1 MDKIKVLMVCHGN
14 ICRSPIAEF
23 VMKSLVRHHHL
34 SDSFFIASAA
44 TAAAS
49 TATAGDFDCRWL
61 SHPTPDDTS
70 HVWFSRTIVTSEK
83 DMPRA
88 AYIRVATTGR
98 FVLYVNG
105 RNVSTALFTPDRQ
118 KGDTAVA
125 AIAYD
130 VQRFLRT
137 DTNTIALLYCPS
149 MRTHR
154 QVSVCFYGIAADSS
168 HFAVSGTDRPC
179 FALNGNAGWLCRH
192 ADTWQTH
199 DGGEA
204 MNRNLYPYRWT
215 DANQPL
221 AMWQAVEETATSQ
234 PLTTTTPH
242 HLNTPTPQPLNTT
255 PPQPLNTTTPQHI
268 STSHHLTTTP
278 PQPLNTTT
286 PLSAEDIC
294 GYSPLRINPLVDNAA
309 RISRIYT
316 PLLTEQSGDTLTV
329 HLVPN
334 RRHLIRVT
342 LRGCRRGERI
352 RIGNLQYVCT
362 GEMDEQAF
370 TRFSPTDQN
379 TVTIS
384 GDRHFCCEQ
393 VQEVESICL

>member
-1 MDKIKVLMVCHGN
+1 MQAFLFDIKMLRLIN
-14 ICRSPIAEF
+14 ILI
-23 VMKSLVRHHHL
+23 L
-34 SDSFFIASAA
+34 FIAAV
-44 TAAAS
+44 AAS
-49 TATAGDFDCRWL
+49 TAAVATGAAQTATVGDFDCRWM
-61 SHPTPDDTS
+61 SHPAPDDTS
-70 HVWFSRTIVTSEK
+70 HVWFSRTIVTSAKE
-83 DMPRA
+83 MPRA

-118 KGDTAVA
+118 KGDTAVST
-125 AIAYD
+125 IAYD

-204 MNRNLYPYRWT
+204 MNRNLYPHRWT
-215 DANQPL
+215 DANQPIAL
-221 AMWQAVEETATSQ
+221 WQAVEESSTSQ
-234 PLTTTTPH
+234 PHNTTPQRHNITTPH
-242 HLNTPTPQPLNTT
+242 NHTTYLNTSTQQHN
-255 PPQPLNTTTPQHI
+255 NITTT
-268 STSHHLTTTP
+268 S
-278 PQPLNTTT
+278 
-286 PLSAEDIC
+286 LSSEDIC
-294 GYSPLRINPLVDNAA
+294 GYSPLRPNPLVDNAA

>member
-1 MDKIKVLMVCHGN
+1 MLRLIN
-14 ICRSPIAEF
+14 ILI
-23 VMKSLVRHHHL
+23 LI
-34 SDSFFIASAA
+34 IAS
-44 TAAAS
+44 AAAS
-49 TATAGDFDCRWL
+49 TAAVATSAAQAATIGDFDCRWM
-61 SHPTPDDTS
+61 SHPAPDDTS
-70 HVWFSRTIVTSEK
+70 HVWFSRTIVTSAK

-118 KGDTAVA
+118 KGDTAVT

-149 MRTHR
+149 MRTRR
-154 QVSVCFYGIAADSS
+154 QVSVCFYGFAADSS

-221 AMWQAVEETATSQ
+221 ALWQAVEETATPQHHNTSTPQ
-234 PLTTTTPH
+234 HNTTPQRHNITTPH
-242 HLNTPTPQPLNTT
+242 NTTASLNTS
-255 PPQPLNTTTPQHI
+255 TPQHNNI
-268 STSHHLTTTP
+268 
-278 PQPLNTTT
+278 TTT
-286 PLSAEDIC
+286 PLSSEDIC
-294 GYSPLRINPLVDNAA
+294 GYSPLRINPLVDDAA

-370 TRFSPTDQN
+370 TRFSPTDHN

>member
-1 MDKIKVLMVCHGN
+1 MNLQGVSGTSLSFEQQVAEVSGLCHTQQDTYMLRLIN
-14 ICRSPIAEF
+14 ILI
-23 VMKSLVRHHHL
+23 L
-34 SDSFFIASAA
+34 FIASAA

-149 MRTHR
+149 MRTRR
-154 QVSVCFYGIAADSS
+154 QLSVCFYGIAADSS
-168 HFAVSGTDRPC
+168 HFAVSGTDRPS

-199 DGGEA
+199 NGGEA

-221 AMWQAVEETATSQ
+221 AMWQAVEETSPSQ
-234 PLTTTTPH
+234 HLTTTPSQH
-242 HLNTPTPQPLNTT
+242 P
-255 PPQPLNTTTPQHI
+255 NTTTPQHI
-268 STSHHLTTTP
+268 STSQH
-278 PQPLNTTT
+278 NNIST
-286 PLSAEDIC
+286 PLSSEDIC

>member
-1 MDKIKVLMVCHGN
+1 MLRLLHIL
-14 ICRSPIAEF
+14 I
-23 VMKSLVRHHHL
+23 L
-34 SDSFFIASAA
+34 FIASAA

-49 TATAGDFDCRWL
+49 TATGDFYCRWL

-125 AIAYD
+125 TIAYD

-149 MRTHR
+149 MRTRR

-221 AMWQAVEETATSQ
+221 ALWQAVEETSPSQ
-234 PLTTTTPH
+234 HLTTTPSH
-242 HLNTPTPQPLNTT
+242 HPT
-255 PPQPLNTTTPQHI
+255 TTTPQHI
-268 STSHHLTTTP
+268 STSQH
-278 PQPLNTTT
+278 NNIST
-286 PLSAEDIC
+286 PLSSEDIC
-294 GYSPLRINPLVDNAA
+294 GYNPLRINPLVDNAA

-342 LRGCRRGERI
+342 LRGCRLGEHI

-384 GDRHFCCEQ
+384 GDRHFSCEQ

>member
-1 MDKIKVLMVCHGN
+1 MLRLLHIL
-14 ICRSPIAEF
+14 I
-23 VMKSLVRHHHL
+23 L
-34 SDSFFIASAA
+34 FIASAA

-149 MRTHR
+149 MRTRR

-221 AMWQAVEETATSQ
+221 AMWQAVEEAATPQHHNTSTPQ
-234 PLTTTTPH
+234 HNTTPQRHNITTPH
-242 HLNTPTPQPLNTT
+242 NTTASLNTS
-255 PPQPLNTTTPQHI
+255 TPQHNNI
-268 STSHHLTTTP
+268 
-278 PQPLNTTT
+278 TTT
-286 PLSAEDIC
+286 PLSSEDIC

-342 LRGCRRGERI
+342 LRGCSRGEHI

>member
-1 MDKIKVLMVCHGN
+1 MLRLIN
-14 ICRSPIAEF
+14 ILI
-23 VMKSLVRHHHL
+23 L
-34 SDSFFIASAA
+34 FIASAA

-149 MRTHR
+149 MRTRR

-221 AMWQAVEETATSQ
+221 AMWQAVEETSPSQ
-234 PLTTTTPH
+234 HLTTTPSH
-242 HLNTPTPQPLNTT
+242 HPNTT
-255 PPQPLNTTTPQHI
+255 PPQHI
-268 STSHHLTTTP
+268 STSQH
-278 PQPLNTTT
+278 LNTINT
-286 PLSAEDIC
+286 LSSEDIC
-294 GYSPLRINPLVDNAA
+294 GYNPLRTNPLVDNAA

-342 LRGCRRGERI
+342 LRGCRLGERI

-393 VQEVESICL
+393 VQEVESISL

>member
-1 MDKIKVLMVCHGN
+1 MLRLIN
-14 ICRSPIAEF
+14 ILI
-23 VMKSLVRHHHL
+23 L
-34 SDSFFIASAA
+34 FIASAA

-49 TATAGDFDCRWL
+49 TATAGDFDCRWM

-221 AMWQAVEETATSQ
+221 AMWQAVEETSPSQ

-242 HLNTPTPQPLNTT
+242 HLNTPTPQPLTTT

-268 STSHHLTTTP
+268 STSQPLTTTP

-286 PLSAEDIC
+286 PLSSEDIC

-379 TVTIS
+379 TVTIC

>member
-1 MDKIKVLMVCHGN
+1 MLRLLHIL
-14 ICRSPIAEF
+14 I
-23 VMKSLVRHHHL
+23 L
-34 SDSFFIASAA
+34 FIASAA

-49 TATAGDFDCRWL
+49 TATTGDFDCRWL

-83 DMPRA
+83 DMLRA

-125 AIAYD
+125 SIAYD

-149 MRTHR
+149 MRTR
-154 QVSVCFYGIAADSS
+154 SQVSVCFYGIAADSS

-221 AMWQAVEETATSQ
+221 ALWQAVEETSTSQ
-234 PLTTTTPH
+234 H
-242 HLNTPTPQPLNTT
+242 LNTT
-255 PPQPLNTTTPQHI
+255 PSQHLNTTPSQHPNTTTLQHI
-268 STSHHLTTTP
+268 STSQH
-278 PQPLNTTT
+278 NNIST
-286 PLSAEDIC
+286 PLSSEDIC
-294 GYSPLRINPLVDNAA
+294 GYNPLRINQLVDNAA

-342 LRGCRRGERI
+342 LRGCRLGERI

>member
-1 MDKIKVLMVCHGN
+1 MFRLLHIL
-14 ICRSPIAEF
+14 I
-23 VMKSLVRHHHL
+23 L
-34 SDSFFIASAA
+34 FIASAA

-49 TATAGDFDCRWL
+49 TATTGDFDCRWL

-118 KGDTAVA
+118 NGDTAVA
-125 AIAYD
+125 TIAYD

-149 MRTHR
+149 MRTRR
-154 QVSVCFYGIAADSS
+154 QLSACFYGIAADSS
-168 HFAVSGTDRPC
+168 HFAVSGIDRPS

-221 AMWQAVEETATSQ
+221 AMWQAVDETSTSQ
-234 PLTTTTPH
+234 PLNTTTPH
-242 HLNTPTPQPLNTT
+242 HLNTPI
-255 PPQPLNTTTPQHI
+255 PQHI
-268 STSHHLTTTP
+268 STSQH
-278 PQPLNTTT
+278 LNTINT
-286 PLSAEDIC
+286 LSSEDIC
-294 GYSPLRINPLVDNAA
+294 GYNPLRINPLVDNAA
-309 RISRIYT
+309 RISHIYT

>member
-1 MDKIKVLMVCHGN
+1 MLRLIN
-14 ICRSPIAEF
+14 ILI
-23 VMKSLVRHHHL
+23 L
-34 SDSFFIASAA
+34 FIASAA

-149 MRTHR
+149 MRTRR
-154 QVSVCFYGIAADSS
+154 QMSVCFYGIAADSS

-199 DGGEA
+199 DDGEA

-221 AMWQAVEETATSQ
+221 AMWQAVEETAT
-234 PLTTTTPH
+234 H
-242 HLNTPTPQPLNTT
+242 
-255 PPQPLNTTTPQHI
+255 LNTTTPQHI
-268 STSHHLTTTP
+268 STSQH
-278 PQPLNTTT
+278 LNTTT
-286 PLSAEDIC
+286 PHISTSQHLNTINTLSSEDIC

>member
-1 MDKIKVLMVCHGN
+1 MLRLIN
-14 ICRSPIAEF
+14 ILI
-23 VMKSLVRHHHL
+23 L
-34 SDSFFIASAA
+34 FIASV
-44 TAAAS
+44 AAS
-49 TATAGDFDCRWL
+49 TASTAACAAQTATVGDFDCRWM
-61 SHPTPDDTS
+61 SHPAPDDTS
-70 HVWFSRTIVTSEK
+70 HVWFSRTIVTDAK

-125 AIAYD
+125 TIAYD

-149 MRTHR
+149 MRTRR

-221 AMWQAVEETATSQ
+221 ALWQAVEETSTSQ
-234 PLTTTTPH
+234 H
-242 HLNTPTPQPLNTT
+242 
-255 PPQPLNTTTPQHI
+255 LNTTTPQH
-268 STSHHLTTTP
+268 LNTTP
-278 PQPLNTTT
+278 QRHNITTPHNTTASLNTSTPQHNNITTT
-286 PLSAEDIC
+286 PLSSEDIC

>member
-1 MDKIKVLMVCHGN
+1 MLRLIN
-14 ICRSPIAEF
+14 ILI
-23 VMKSLVRHHHL
+23 L
-34 SDSFFIASAA
+34 FIASAA

-221 AMWQAVEETATSQ
+221 AMWQAVKETSTSQ
-234 PLTTTTPH
+234 P
-242 HLNTPTPQPLNTT
+242 
-255 PPQPLNTTTPQHI
+255 
-268 STSHHLTTTP
+268 LTTTP

-286 PLSAEDIC
+286 PHHLTTINTLSSEDIC

-316 PLLTEQSGDTLTV
+316 PLLTEQNGDTLTV

>member
-1 MDKIKVLMVCHGN
+1 MLRLIN
-14 ICRSPIAEF
+14 ILI
-23 VMKSLVRHHHL
+23 L
-34 SDSFFIASAA
+34 FIASAA

-70 HVWFSRTIVTSEK
+70 HVWFSRTIVTSAK

-125 AIAYD
+125 TIAYD

-149 MRTHR
+149 MRTRR
-154 QVSVCFYGIAADSS
+154 QVSVSFYGIAADSS

-221 AMWQAVEETATSQ
+221 AMWQAVEETS
-234 PLTTTTPH
+234 TPH
-242 HLNTPTPQPLNTT
+242 HLTTINT
-255 PPQPLNTTTPQHI
+255 
-268 STSHHLTTTP
+268 
-278 PQPLNTTT
+278 
-286 PLSAEDIC
+286 LSSEDIC
-294 GYSPLRINPLVDNAA
+294 GYNPLRINPLVDNAA
-309 RISRIYT
+309 RISRIYP

>member
-1 MDKIKVLMVCHGN
+1 MLRLLHIL
-14 ICRSPIAEF
+14 I
-23 VMKSLVRHHHL
+23 L
-34 SDSFFIASAA
+34 FIASAA
-44 TAAAS
+44 TAATS
-49 TATAGDFDCRWL
+49 TATTGDFDCRWM

-149 MRTHR
+149 MRTRR
-154 QVSVCFYGIAADSS
+154 QVSVCFYGIAADNS

-221 AMWQAVEETATSQ
+221 AMWQAVEETAPSQHLTTTTSQ
-234 PLTTTTPH
+234 HLTTTTSQHLTTTTPKH
-242 HLNTPTPQPLNTT
+242 ISTPQHLNTINT
-255 PPQPLNTTTPQHI
+255 
-268 STSHHLTTTP
+268 
-278 PQPLNTTT
+278 
-286 PLSAEDIC
+286 LSSEDIC
-294 GYSPLRINPLVDNAA
+294 GYNPLRINPLVDNAA

-342 LRGCRRGERI
+342 LRDCRRGERI

>member
-1 MDKIKVLMVCHGN
+1 MLRLIN
-14 ICRSPIAEF
+14 ILI
-23 VMKSLVRHHHL
+23 L
-34 SDSFFIASAA
+34 FIASGA

-49 TATAGDFDCRWL
+49 TATTGDFDCRWM

-149 MRTHR
+149 MRTRR

-168 HFAVSGTDRPC
+168 HFAVSGTDRPS

-221 AMWQAVEETATSQ
+221 ALWQAVEETSTSQPLNTTPPQ

-242 HLNTPTPQPLNTT
+242 HLTT
-255 PPQPLNTTTPQHI
+255 IN
-268 STSHHLTTTP
+268 
-278 PQPLNTTT
+278 
-286 PLSAEDIC
+286 PLSSEDIC
-294 GYSPLRINPLVDNAA
+294 GYNPLRINPLVDNAA

-342 LRGCRRGERI
+342 LRGCRCGERI

-370 TRFSPTDQN
+370 TRFSPSDQN

>member
-1 MDKIKVLMVCHGN
+1 MLRLLHIL
-14 ICRSPIAEF
+14 I
-23 VMKSLVRHHHL
+23 L
-34 SDSFFIASAA
+34 FIASAA
-44 TAAAS
+44 TAAAA
-49 TATAGDFDCRWL
+49 TATTGDFDCRWL

-149 MRTHR
+149 MRTRR

-221 AMWQAVEETATSQ
+221 AMWQAVEETAQSQ
-234 PLTTTTPH
+234 
-242 HLNTPTPQPLNTT
+242 
-255 PPQPLNTTTPQHI
+255 
-268 STSHHLTTTP
+268 HLTTTP
-278 PQPLNTTT
+278 PQHLNPTPHQHISTPHHLNTTT
-286 PLSAEDIC
+286 PLSSEDIC
-294 GYSPLRINPLVDNAA
+294 GYNPLRINPLVDNAA
-309 RISRIYT
+309 RVSRIYT

-342 LRGCRRGERI
+342 LRGCRRGEHI

>member
-1 MDKIKVLMVCHGN
+1 MLRLIN
-14 ICRSPIAEF
+14 ILI
-23 VMKSLVRHHHL
+23 L
-34 SDSFFIASAA
+34 FIASV
-44 TAAAS
+44 AAS
-49 TATAGDFDCRWL
+49 TASTATGAAQTATVGDFGCRWM
-61 SHPTPDDTS
+61 SHPAPDDTS
-70 HVWFSRTIVTSEK
+70 HVWFSRTIVTSAKE
-83 DMPRA
+83 MPRA
-88 AYIRVATTGR
+88 AYIRIATTGR

-118 KGDTAVA
+118 KGDTAVS

-149 MRTHR
+149 MRTRR

-168 HFAVSGTDRPC
+168 RFAVSGTDRPC

-204 MNRNLYPYRWT
+204 MNPNLYPHRWT

-221 AMWQAVEETATSQ
+221 ALWKAVEETSPSQ
-234 PLTTTTPH
+234 HLTTTTPH
-242 HLNTPTPQPLNTT
+242 HLNT
-255 PPQPLNTTTPQHI
+255 TTPQHI
-268 STSHHLTTTP
+268 ST
-278 PQPLNTTT
+278 PQHNNTTT
-286 PLSAEDIC
+286 PLSSEDIC

-316 PLLTEQSGDTLTV
+316 PLLTEQSGDTLLV

-342 LRGCRRGERI
+342 LRDCRRGERI

-384 GDRHFCCEQ
+384 GDHHFCCEQ

>member
-1 MDKIKVLMVCHGN
+1 MLRLIN
-14 ICRSPIAEF
+14 ILI
-23 VMKSLVRHHHL
+23 L
-34 SDSFFIASAA
+34 FIASAA

-49 TATAGDFDCRWL
+49 TATAGDFDCRWM

-149 MRTHR
+149 MRTRR
-154 QVSVCFYGIAADSS
+154 QVSVCFYGVAADSS

-179 FALNGNAGWLCRH
+179 FALNGNTGWLCRH

-221 AMWQAVEETATSQ
+221 TLWQAVEETSTSQPLNTTPPQ

-242 HLNTPTPQPLNTT
+242 HLTTINT
-255 PPQPLNTTTPQHI
+255 
-268 STSHHLTTTP
+268 
-278 PQPLNTTT
+278 
-286 PLSAEDIC
+286 LSSEDIC

>member
-1 MDKIKVLMVCHGN
+1 MLRLIN
-14 ICRSPIAEF
+14 ILI
-23 VMKSLVRHHHL
+23 L
-34 SDSFFIASAA
+34 FIASAA

-49 TATAGDFDCRWL
+49 TATTGDFDCRWL

-88 AYIRVATTGR
+88 AYIRIATTGR

-204 MNRNLYPYRWT
+204 MNRNPYPYRWT

-242 HLNTPTPQPLNTT
+242 HLNTPTPQPLTTT

-268 STSHHLTTTP
+268 STSQHLTTTT
-278 PQPLNTTT
+278 PQHISTPQHLNTTT
-286 PLSAEDIC
+286 PHHLTTINTLSSEDIC

>member
-1 MDKIKVLMVCHGN
+1 MLRLIN
-14 ICRSPIAEF
+14 ILI
-23 VMKSLVRHHHL
+23 L
-34 SDSFFIASAA
+34 FIASAA

-125 AIAYD
+125 TIAYD

-149 MRTHR
+149 MRTRR
-154 QVSVCFYGIAADSS
+154 QMSVCFYGIAADSS

-221 AMWQAVEETATSQ
+221 AMWQAVEETLPSQ
-234 PLTTTTPH
+234 HFTTTPSH
-242 HLNTPTPQPLNTT
+242 HPT
-255 PPQPLNTTTPQHI
+255 TTTPQHI
-268 STSHHLTTTP
+268 STSQH
-278 PQPLNTTT
+278 LNTINT
-286 PLSAEDIC
+286 LSSEDIC

-316 PLLTEQSGDTLTV
+316 PLLTEQSGNTLTV

>member
-1 MDKIKVLMVCHGN
+1 MLRLIN
-14 ICRSPIAEF
+14 ILI
-23 VMKSLVRHHHL
+23 L
-34 SDSFFIASAA
+34 FIASAA

-49 TATAGDFDCRWL
+49 TATAGDFDCRWM

-221 AMWQAVEETATSQ
+221 AMWQAVEET
-234 PLTTTTPH
+234 TPS
-242 HLNTPTPQPLNTT
+242 QPLNTT
-255 PPQPLNTTTPQHI
+255 PPQPLNTTTPQHNNI
-268 STSHHLTTTP
+268 
-278 PQPLNTTT
+278 TTT
-286 PLSAEDIC
+286 PLSSEDIC
-294 GYSPLRINPLVDNAA
+294 GYNPLRINPLVDNAA

-316 PLLTEQSGDTLTV
+316 PLLTEQNGDTLMV

>member
-1 MDKIKVLMVCHGN
+1 MLRLIN
-14 ICRSPIAEF
+14 ILI
-23 VMKSLVRHHHL
+23 L
-34 SDSFFIASAA
+34 FIASAA

-49 TATAGDFDCRWL
+49 TATAGDFDCRWM

-168 HFAVSGTDRPC
+168 HFAVSGTDRPS

-221 AMWQAVEETATSQ
+221 ALWQAVEET
-234 PLTTTTPH
+234 TP
-242 HLNTPTPQPLNTT
+242 
-255 PPQPLNTTTPQHI
+255 
-268 STSHHLTTTP
+268 S
-278 PQPLNTTT
+278 QPLNTTT
-286 PLSAEDIC
+286 PLSSEDIC

>member
-1 MDKIKVLMVCHGN
+1 MLRLIN
-14 ICRSPIAEF
+14 ILI
-23 VMKSLVRHHHL
+23 L
-34 SDSFFIASAA
+34 FIASAA

-221 AMWQAVEETATSQ
+221 AMWQAVEETAPSQ

-268 STSHHLTTTP
+268 STSQHLNTTP

-286 PLSAEDIC
+286 PLSSEDIC

>member
-1 MDKIKVLMVCHGN
+1 MLRLLHIL
-14 ICRSPIAEF
+14 I
-23 VMKSLVRHHHL
+23 L
-34 SDSFFIASAA
+34 FIASAA

-49 TATAGDFDCRWL
+49 TATTGDFDCRWL

-125 AIAYD
+125 TIAYD

-149 MRTHR
+149 MRTRR
-154 QVSVCFYGIAADSS
+154 QVSVSFYGIAADSS
-168 HFAVSGTDRPC
+168 HFAVSGTDRPS
-179 FALNGNAGWLCRH
+179 FALNGNASWLCRH

-204 MNRNLYPYRWT
+204 LNRNLYPYRWT

-221 AMWQAVEETATSQ
+221 AMWQAVEETSTYQ
-234 PLTTTTPH
+234 P
-242 HLNTPTPQPLNTT
+242 LNTPTQHHNTT
-255 PPQPLNTTTPQHI
+255 PQRHNITTPHNTTASLNTSTPQHNNI
-268 STSHHLTTTP
+268 
-278 PQPLNTTT
+278 TTT
-286 PLSAEDIC
+286 PLSSEDIC

>member
-1 MDKIKVLMVCHGN
+1 MFRLLHIL
-14 ICRSPIAEF
+14 I
-23 VMKSLVRHHHL
+23 L
-34 SDSFFIASAA
+34 FIASAA

-49 TATAGDFDCRWL
+49 TATTGDFDCRWL

-125 AIAYD
+125 TIAYD

-168 HFAVSGTDRPC
+168 RFAVSGTDRPS

-221 AMWQAVEETATSQ
+221 AMWQAVDETSTSQ
-234 PLTTTTPH
+234 PLNTTTPH
-242 HLNTPTPQPLNTT
+242 HLNTPTPQ
-255 PPQPLNTTTPQHI
+255 HI
-268 STSHHLTTTP
+268 STSQH
-278 PQPLNTTT
+278 LNTINT
-286 PLSAEDIC
+286 LSSEDIC
-294 GYSPLRINPLVDNAA
+294 GYNPLRINPLVDNAA
-309 RISRIYT
+309 RISHIYT

>member
-1 MDKIKVLMVCHGN
+1 MLRLLHIL
-14 ICRSPIAEF
+14 I
-23 VMKSLVRHHHL
+23 L
-34 SDSFFIASAA
+34 FIASAA

-49 TATAGDFDCRWL
+49 TATTGDFDCRWL

-118 KGDTAVA
+118 KGDTAVT

-149 MRTHR
+149 MRTRR

-192 ADTWQTH
+192 ADTWQTYG
-199 DGGEA
+199 GGEA

-221 AMWQAVEETATSQ
+221 ALWQAVEETSTSQ
-234 PLTTTTPH
+234 HLT
-242 HLNTPTPQPLNTT
+242 TT
-255 PPQPLNTTTPQHI
+255 PPQHLNPTPPHHLTTTTPQHI
-268 STSHHLTTTP
+268 STSQH
-278 PQPLNTTT
+278 NNIST
-286 PLSAEDIC
+286 PLSSEDIC
-294 GYSPLRINPLVDNAA
+294 GYSPLRTNPLVDNAA

-334 RRHLIRVT
+334 KRHLIRVT

-362 GEMDEQAF
+362 SEMDEQAF

>member
-1 MDKIKVLMVCHGN
+1 MLRLIN
-14 ICRSPIAEF
+14 ILI
-23 VMKSLVRHHHL
+23 L
-34 SDSFFIASAA
+34 FIASAA

-149 MRTHR
+149 MRTRR

-221 AMWQAVEETATSQ
+221 ALWQAVKETSPSQ

-242 HLNTPTPQPLNTT
+242 HLNTPTPQPLTTT

-268 STSHHLTTTP
+268 STSQHLTTTTP
-278 PQPLNTTT
+278 HHLNTINT
-286 PLSAEDIC
+286 LSSEDIC

-309 RISRIYT
+309 RISHIYT

>member
-1 MDKIKVLMVCHGN
+1 MLRLIN
-14 ICRSPIAEF
+14 ILI
-23 VMKSLVRHHHL
+23 L
-34 SDSFFIASAA
+34 FIASVALGAA
-44 TAAAS
+44 Q
-49 TATAGDFDCRWL
+49 TATVGDFDCRWM

-70 HVWFSRTIVTSEK
+70 HVWFSCTIVTDAK

-118 KGDTAVA
+118 KGDTTVS

-149 MRTHR
+149 MRTRR
-154 QVSVCFYGIAADSS
+154 QMSVSFYGIAADSS

-215 DANQPL
+215 DPNQPL
-221 AMWQAVEETATSQ
+221 ALWQAVEENATH
-234 PLTTTTPH
+234 LTTTTPQH
-242 HLNTPTPQPLNTT
+242 NNTT
-255 PPQPLNTTTPQHI
+255 PPHHLTTTTPQHI
-268 STSHHLTTTP
+268 STSQH
-278 PQPLNTTT
+278 NNIST
-286 PLSAEDIC
+286 PLSSEDIC

-342 LRGCRRGERI
+342 LRGCRRGEHI

>member
-1 MDKIKVLMVCHGN
+1 MLRLIN
-14 ICRSPIAEF
+14 ILI
-23 VMKSLVRHHHL
+23 L
-34 SDSFFIASAA
+34 FIASAA

-49 TATAGDFDCRWL
+49 TATTGDFDCRWL

-221 AMWQAVEETATSQ
+221 ALWQAVKETSTSQ
-234 PLTTTTPH
+234 HLTTTTPH

-268 STSHHLTTTP
+268 STSQHLTTTTP
-278 PQPLNTTT
+278 HHLNTTT
-286 PLSAEDIC
+286 PLSSEDIC
-294 GYSPLRINPLVDNAA
+294 GYNPLRINPLVDNAA

-379 TVTIS
+379 TITIS